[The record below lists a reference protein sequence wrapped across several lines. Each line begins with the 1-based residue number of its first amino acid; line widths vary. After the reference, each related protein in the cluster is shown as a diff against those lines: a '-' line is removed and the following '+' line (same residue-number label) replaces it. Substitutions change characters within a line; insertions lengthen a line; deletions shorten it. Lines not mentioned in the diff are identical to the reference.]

1 MSGFRRGRRLAL
13 DVGSVRVGAAVC
25 DPDGILATPLDHVRR
40 DDDGQALARVRDL
53 IEEHGA
59 IEVVAGRPRSLDGVD
74 HGAVDAALT
83 FLRALATRITV
94 PIRLVDERFMTV
106 QAHSVLQ
113 SAGRNSKQRRDRV
126 DSVAAVLILQTA
138 LDLEKSSG
146 TPAGTILD
154 RED

>member
-1 MSGFRRGRRLAL
+1 MLFR
-13 DVGSVRVGAAVC
+13 S
-25 DPDGILATPLDHVRR
+25 
-40 DDDGQALARVRDL
+40 
-53 IEEHGA
+53 
-59 IEVVAGRPRSLDGVD
+59 
-74 HGAVDAALT
+74 
-83 FLRALATRITV
+83 ALATRITV
-94 PIRLVDERFMTV
+94 PIRLVDERFTTV

-113 SAGRNSKQRRDRV
+113 SDGRNSKQRRDRV

>member
-1 MSGFRRGRRLAL
+1 MTGFRRGRRLAL
-13 DVGSVRVGAAVC
+13 DVGSVRVGAASC
-25 DPDGILATPLDHVRR
+25 DPDGILATPIDHVRR
-40 DDDGQALARVRDL
+40 DEDTAALTRIRDL
-53 IEEHGA
+53 
-59 IEVVAGRPRSLDGVD
+59 VGRPRSLDGAD

-83 FLRALATRITV
+83 FLRALAARVSV
-94 PIRLVDERFMTV
+94 PIRLVDERFTTV

-113 SAGRNSKQRRDRV
+113 SAGRSSKQRRERV

-154 RED
+154 REV

>member
-1 MSGFRRGRRLAL
+1 MTGFRRGRRLAL
-13 DVGSVRVGAAVC
+13 DVGSVRVGAAIC
-25 DPDGILATPLDHVRR
+25 DPDGILATPIDHVRR
-40 DDDGQALARVRDL
+40 DEDTAAITRIRDL
-53 IEEHGA
+53 VEEHDA
-59 IEVVAGRPRSLDGVD
+59 IEIVAGRPRSLDGAD

-83 FLRALATRITV
+83 FLRALAARVSV
-94 PIRLVDERFMTV
+94 PIRLVDERFTTV

-113 SAGRNSKQRRDRV
+113 SAGRSSKQRRERV